1 MARPTN
7 TKALLQ
13 AEKAIEE
20 AQARRDQLLQGFH
33 LKAGER
39 LVDLL
44 GVEGV
49 DDALA
54 ALEKGLKAFP
64 RRSEH
69 QQSPIVF
76 QHHPSRGRLIRQL
89 PNRVFRTATR
99 GLLMLPSR
107 FGCLSYEDLKN
118 GPVCDSAWVFEMLLE
133 AGLGFGKTFGPA
145 DGLAAMVELGLVPA
159 KGPEAFSIAA

>member
-54 ALEKGLKAFP
+54 ALEKGLKGLSPAERSSTITDRFSAPSKP
-64 RRSEH
+64 RSAHRAAT
-69 QQSPIVF
+69 QPG
-76 QHHPSRGRLIRQL
+76 PS
-89 PNRVFRTATR
+89 
-99 GLLMLPSR
+99 
-107 FGCLSYEDLKN
+107 
-118 GPVCDSAWVFEMLLE
+118 
-133 AGLGFGKTFGPA
+133 
-145 DGLAAMVELGLVPA
+145 DGHEGASHA
-159 KGPEAFSIAA
+159 S

>member
-54 ALEKGLKAFP
+54 ALEKGLK
-64 RRSEH
+64 
-69 QQSPIVF
+69 
-76 QHHPSRGRLIRQL
+76 GL
-89 PNRVFRTATR
+89 PPGERTSTITERFSAKAKPRTA
-99 GLLMLPSR
+99 P
-107 FGCLSYEDLKN
+107 K
-118 GPVCDSAWVFEMLLE
+118 
-133 AGLGFGKTFGPA
+133 
-145 DGLAAMVELGLVPA
+145 AAIH
-159 KGPEAFSIAA
+159 SNC